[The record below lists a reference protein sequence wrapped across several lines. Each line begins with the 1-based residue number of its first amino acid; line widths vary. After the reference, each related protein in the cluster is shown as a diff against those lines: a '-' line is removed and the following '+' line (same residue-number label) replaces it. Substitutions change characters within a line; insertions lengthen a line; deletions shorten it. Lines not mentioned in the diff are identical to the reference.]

1 MWASIYN
8 LSLNRKL
15 MLLVMLTSITT
26 LILSSSAMVAF
37 EIKVVTELTLRELET
52 LVENLAENGEDPMQ
66 MAMLGKLQMPN
77 AKREADSLLTMNDRQ
92 DIVAARFLDQQGS
105 IFSEYVKNPGE
116 ISDVNE
122 SDIFEEGYTITLT
135 GVKWVR
141 AIRDNS
147 NPTEIIGYVHLMSD
161 HSLLRQNILKILF
174 TNLIIVLLGSL
185 LAYVLSEK
193 FVAYISGP
201 VHRARYVSNKFL
213 R

>member
-66 MAMLGKLQMPN
+66 MALLGKLQMPN

-92 DIVAARFLDQQGS
+92 DIVAARFLENEQQQ
-105 IFSEYVKNPGE
+105 Y
-116 ISDVNE
+116 
-122 SDIFEEGYTITLT
+122 LAC
-135 GVKWVR
+135 R
-141 AIRDNS
+141 
-147 NPTEIIGYVHLMSD
+147 
-161 HSLLRQNILKILF
+161 SL
-174 TNLIIVLLGSL
+174 
-185 LAYVLSEK
+185 
-193 FVAYISGP
+193 
-201 VHRARYVSNKFL
+201 
-213 R
+213 

>member
-105 IFSEYVKNPGE
+105 IFSEYVKNPE
-116 ISDVNE
+116 ELLDVNE
-122 SDIFEEGYTITLT
+122 SNIFEEGYTISLT
-135 GVKWVR
+135 
-141 AIRDNS
+141 
-147 NPTEIIGYVHLMSD
+147 
-161 HSLLRQNILKILF
+161 
-174 TNLIIVLLGSL
+174 
-185 LAYVLSEK
+185 
-193 FVAYISGP
+193 
-201 VHRARYVSNKFL
+201 
-213 R
+213 

>member
-105 IFSEYVKNPGE
+105 IFSEYVKNPE
-116 ISDVNE
+116 ELLDVNE
-122 SDIFEEGYTITLT
+122 SIGLFVSGDINDSAL
-135 GVKWVR
+135 
-141 AIRDNS
+141 
-147 NPTEIIGYVHLMSD
+147 TEISSYFKINI
-161 HSLLRQNILKILF
+161 HSCSF
-174 TNLIIVLLGSL
+174 MVLLL
-185 LAYVLSEK
+185 
-193 FVAYISGP
+193 
-201 VHRARYVSNKFL
+201 
-213 R
+213 

>member
-116 ISDVNE
+116 LLDLNE
-122 SDIFEEGYTITLT
+122 INTLEEGYTIDL
-135 GVKWVR
+135 
-141 AIRDNS
+141 
-147 NPTEIIGYVHLMSD
+147 
-161 HSLLRQNILKILF
+161 
-174 TNLIIVLLGSL
+174 
-185 LAYVLSEK
+185 
-193 FVAYISGP
+193 
-201 VHRARYVSNKFL
+201 
-213 R
+213 